1 MSPHTACCLALSGAL
16 ASMALSC
23 ASKPDASSTPSLQVS
38 DVDPAG
44 FRDNVEPVFERRCA
58 SMDCHGQ
65 VNAGMRLYSED
76 GLRLPNSDGLAAGS
90 GPTSVDEINANY
102 IAIVGLQPELVNS
115 LMANPGRTAD
125 DVRHL
130 LILAKP
136 LQLERHK
143 GGPALLL
150 GEPAEE
156 CIEIWLL
163 GQMES
168 PQSNGPALCTTGAK
182 PP

>member
-1 MSPHTACCLALSGAL
+1 MMCRAPYPWLLSTAFAAL
-16 ASMALSC
+16 AVSC
-23 ASKPDASSTPSLQVS
+23 ASTPDSSSKPGLQVT

-65 VNAGMRLYSED
+65 ATAGMRLYSEN
-76 GLRLPNSDGLAAGS
+76 GLRLPNDAGVVSGS
-90 GPTSVDEINANY
+90 GPTTVDEINANY

-115 LMANPGRTAD
+115 LMSNPARTAD

-143 GGPALLL
+143 GGPALAL

-156 CIEIWLL
+156 CIVVWLL
-163 GQMES
+163 GQMQN
-168 PQSNGPALCTTGAK
+168 PMSNGPSLCANGAK